1 MKRINL
7 YLISM
12 ALLSAMIT
20 SCKNE
25 ESFDNNVFVN
35 AAVKTNNIL
44 LKSTI
49 ETSQRSFQI
58 ALAQRENQEV
68 IVHFEVNPD
77 QVATYNEAYYSN
89 AELLPEGFYE
99 LSNKEVQITAG
110 SVRSTDITVRFLN
123 LNTLNREKIYVLPV
137 SIASANVGILQSGRT
152 IYYVLKGAALINTVA
167 DIEKNNLYVDWKKP
181 EVVTNMRKLTA
192 EALIR
197 ARNFDRGLNTIMGIE
212 GKFLI
217 RAGDSGIPSN
227 QLQVATS
234 AGNFTSSELQLP
246 TNEWVHIAVTYDADA
261 KQVAVYINGKNAASG
276 TLDAGAVNWG
286 IPHSDES
293 DGKPRCFWIGYSYN
307 NDRYLAGDISE
318 VRIWNKVLTTEEI
331 NAKNHFYEVEPKAE
345 GLVTYWKFDEGAGMI
360 IKDYTVNENHA
371 TASNPLKWTAVELP
385 SSK

>member
-68 IVHFEVNPD
+68 TVHFEVNPD

-137 SIASANVGILQSGRT
+137 SIASANI
-152 IYYVLKGAALINTVA
+152 
-167 DIEKNNLYVDWKKP
+167 
-181 EVVTNMRKLTA
+181 
-192 EALIR
+192 
-197 ARNFDRGLNTIMGIE
+197 
-212 GKFLI
+212 
-217 RAGDSGIPSN
+217 
-227 QLQVATS
+227 
-234 AGNFTSSELQLP
+234 
-246 TNEWVHIAVTYDADA
+246 
-261 KQVAVYINGKNAASG
+261 
-276 TLDAGAVNWG
+276 
-286 IPHSDES
+286 
-293 DGKPRCFWIGYSYN
+293 
-307 NDRYLAGDISE
+307 
-318 VRIWNKVLTTEEI
+318 
-331 NAKNHFYEVEPKAE
+331 
-345 GLVTYWKFDEGAGMI
+345 
-360 IKDYTVNENHA
+360 
-371 TASNPLKWTAVELP
+371 
-385 SSK
+385 